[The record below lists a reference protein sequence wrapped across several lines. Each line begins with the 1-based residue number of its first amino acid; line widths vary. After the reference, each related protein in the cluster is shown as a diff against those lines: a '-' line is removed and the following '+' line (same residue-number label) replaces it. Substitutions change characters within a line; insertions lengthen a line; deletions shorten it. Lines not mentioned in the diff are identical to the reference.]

1 MFHNSPTVIS
11 TKQFSILYTFII
23 ILRYGSIPAVSFRPV
38 SGILFFSCDLLL
50 CVFRLLPDF
59 IFIFIISS
67 SF

>member
-1 MFHNSPTVIS
+1 MFRNSPTVIS

-23 ILRYGSIPAVSFRPV
+23 ILRYGSIPAVSFRQV

-50 CVFRLLPDF
+50 SVFRLLPDF